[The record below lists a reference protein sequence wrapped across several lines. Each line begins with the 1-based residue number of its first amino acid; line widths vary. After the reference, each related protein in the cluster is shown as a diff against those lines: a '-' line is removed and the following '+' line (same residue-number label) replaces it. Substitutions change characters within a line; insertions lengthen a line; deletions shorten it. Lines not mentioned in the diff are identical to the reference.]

1 MECVADFPTQ
11 VFRREENAYRTIAL
25 NHLEKRIPNDIHVIF
40 HADHGCLHAVG
51 GKFCGMV

>member
-11 VFRREENAYRTIAL
+11 VFRREENTYRAIHL